1 MKRALMLEIKDLY
14 AELTD
19 GTKQILHGVD
29 LTVLPGEIHA
39 VMGPNGSGKSTL
51 THAVM
56 GHPRYNVTA
65 GTITLDGTQ
74 IENLPTF
81 ERARAGM
88 FATMQYPV
96 EIPGVPVGALLG
108 SVYGDV
114 TDEISIEAQSLDIDQ
129 AFLDRGV
136 NDEFSGGERKRMET
150 LQLAVSNAKYVILD
164 EIDSGLDVDA
174 LRVIAKKINGLV
186 QKNSLGV
193 IAITH
198 YDRLL
203 TYLNPTH
210 VHIFA
215 EGKIVLSGGIELAQQ
230 LEAQGYESFISA

>member
-1 MKRALMLEIKDLY
+1 MLEINDLHV
-14 AELTD
+14 ELAD
-19 GTKQILHGVD
+19 GSKEILHGVN
-29 LTVLPGEIHA
+29 LKVEPGEIHA
-39 VMGPNGSGKSTL
+39 FMGPNGSGKSTL
-51 THAVM
+51 THAIM
-56 GHPRYNVTA
+56 GNSKYQRTS
-65 GTITLDGTQ
+65 GEIIIDGKH
-74 IENLPTF
+74 IEELPTF
-81 ERARAGM
+81 ERARAGV

-96 EIPGVPVGALLG
+96 ELPGVPVEALLS

-114 TDEISIEAQSLDIDQ
+114 AVKVADEARMLKIDNT
-129 AFLDRGV
+129 FLERGV

-150 LQLAVSNAKYVILD
+150 LQLAVSQAKYAILD

-174 LRVIAKKINGLV
+174 LRAIASRIKSLV
-186 QKNSLGV
+186 TTKSLGV

-215 EGKIVLSGGIELAQQ
+215 DGKIIKSGGIELAKQ
-230 LEAQGYESFISA
+230 LEEVGYESFVNEQTPA